1 MRVASPTRRSFI
13 ERVARASIVAALG
26 LLLASAPAQAQDLN
40 EDSAA
45 AMKAAFMADIEVM
58 REKFLG
64 LAEAF
69 PAETY
74 TWRPMEGVR
83 SVSEV
88 LMLIAS
94 EGYGFVPMAVGAPT
108 ALSREESQG
117 LPAITDKAEVIDHLT
132 RGFDYAREQLEAL
145 DPATHDQRPQ
155 PVRAGADDPGDHV
168 LRGRGHARAPR
179 AAHRVR
185 TDQPHRAALEP
196 VRSTETPAAARPRM
210 GPERPPARPRGA
222 ARESVAKTRAAT
234 RPSTAK
240 TNLVASGSVQG
251 GENPCCNETVDGS
264 RGFRDGLLDSR
275 QPRRGR

>member
-1 MRVASPTRRSFI
+1 MRAASHHRKSIVGRVAPML
-13 ERVARASIVAALG
+13 IVAGLG
-26 LLLASAPAQAQDLN
+26 LALSSAPAQAQDLN

-58 REKFLG
+58 RGKFLG

-94 EGYGFVPMAVGAPT
+94 EGYGFVPMSVGAPT

-117 LPAITDKAEVIDHLT
+117 LNAITDKAEVIDHLT

-145 DPATHDQRPQ
+145 DPAT
-155 PVRAGADDPGDHV
+155 
-168 LRGRGHARAPR
+168 LTSARNLFGQE
-179 AAHRVR
+179 R
-185 TDQPHRAALEP
+185 T
-196 VRSTETPAAARPRM
+196 TPAIMFFVGGDMHEHLGQLIAYARTNRIV
-210 GPERPPARPRGA
+210 PPW
-222 ARESVAKTRAAT
+222 
-234 RPSTAK
+234 
-240 TNLVASGSVQG
+240 
-251 GENPCCNETVDGS
+251 S
-264 RGFRDGLLDSR
+264 R
-275 QPRRGR
+275 

>member
-13 ERVARASIVAALG
+13 ERVARASIVPALG

-40 EDSAA
+40 VESATVL
-45 AMKAAFMADIEVM
+45 KEAFMADLEVM
-58 REKFLG
+58 RGKFLG

-94 EGYGFVPMAVGAPT
+94 EGYGFVPMSVGAPT

-117 LPAITDKAEVIDHLT
+117 LNAITDKTEVIDHLT
-132 RGFDYAREQLEAL
+132 RGFAYAREQLEAL
-145 DPATHDQRPQ
+145 GPGHHHQRPQ
-155 PVRAGADDPGDHV
+155 PVRPGADEPGDPV

-179 AAHRVR
+179 ATHRVR
-185 TDQPHRAALEP
+185 PDQPHRAALEP
-196 VRSTETPAAARPRM
+196 VMP
-210 GPERPPARPRGA
+210 
-222 ARESVAKTRAAT
+222 
-234 RPSTAK
+234 
-240 TNLVASGSVQG
+240 
-251 GENPCCNETVDGS
+251 
-264 RGFRDGLLDSR
+264 
-275 QPRRGR
+275 